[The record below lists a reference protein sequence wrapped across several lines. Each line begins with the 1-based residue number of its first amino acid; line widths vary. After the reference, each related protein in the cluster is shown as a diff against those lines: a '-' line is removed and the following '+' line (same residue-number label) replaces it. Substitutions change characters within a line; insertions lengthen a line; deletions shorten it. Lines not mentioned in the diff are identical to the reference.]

1 MSVHTVKRL
10 AADIMRIGMNRVRIK
25 PEGMAKIKEALT
37 RDDVNALIKDGVI
50 YKVPP
55 KGNASLNKRTKK
67 KRAGKRKGTKYSRK
81 SRKKAWMERIR
92 SLRAYLA
99 KLIQDGKLD
108 KSRKMEIYA
117 KIKGGHFRGKRP
129 LYMHLKEAGYIKEE
143 G

>member
-10 AADIMRIGMNRVRIK
+10 AADIMKIGMNRVRIK
-25 PEGMAKIKEALT
+25 PDSMAKIKEALT
-37 RDDVNALIKDGVI
+37 REDVKALIKDGIV

-81 SRKKAWMERIR
+81 GRKSAWMERIR

-99 KLIQDGKLD
+99 NLVKEG
-108 KSRKMEIYA
+108 KMEKGRKREVYS
-117 KIKGGHFRGKRP
+117 KIKGGHFKGKRP
-129 LYMHLKEAGYIKEE
+129 LYAYLKEAGYIKE
-143 G
+143 